1 MYLEEGMKLQMKEKV
16 KKIYQSDAFPIFLF
30 LALML
35 CIELFMTKEGDDI
48 FFSSA
53 CAHRGLIDYLS
64 ERYYTWTSRIVIEAV
79 LVTFSNFLPMIIW
92 KIANVAMYGLLI
104 YSIQKLFVFQ
114 NKKIENSIICISV
127 LLLPFSIFHEAG
139 WIATFNNY
147 LWVAALGMYS
157 LIAIKKMIQDKK
169 IPMWQA
175 LTFILAIIYAA
186 NQEQMAGILFLSF
199 TPMILYSIKNKKVK
213 PLLFIMYTVII
224 VSLIFI
230 LTCPGNTARTIE
242 EANRYYQDFKET
254 SILTKLEQGLT
265 SMMYYVMDRWR
276 ILFFALLVLIA
287 YAMMKQKLSLKWK
300 ILGISPVVIYG
311 LYNECI
317 SLIAGFRKTQ
327 LLETMRIYTIF
338 KIVVYIMTLIL
349 ITICLYKI
357 FATEKH
363 KMKRFLPANMFC
375 VGVISRYIMAFSPT
389 IYASEERTCLFWYI
403 SIVIINLLIIQKII
417 EKDQID
423 ERGCHEE

>member
-1 MYLEEGMKLQMKEKV
+1 MKEKV

-53 CAHRGLIDYLS
+53 CDNRGLVNYLS
-64 ERYYTWTSRIVIEAV
+64 ERYYTWTSRIVIEAI
-79 LVTFSNFLPMIIW
+79 LVTFSNFLPMFIW
-92 KIANVAMYGLLI
+92 KIANVAMYALLI
-104 YSIQKLFVFQ
+104 YSIQKLFVNQ
-114 NKKIENSIICISV
+114 NKKMGNIIICISV

-157 LIAIKKMIQDKK
+157 FIAIKKMIQDEK
-169 IPMWQA
+169 IPIWQA
-175 LTFILAIIYAA
+175 LTFILAIIYVA
-186 NQEQMAGILFLSF
+186 NQEQMAGILFLVY

-213 PLLFIMYTVII
+213 PLLVMMYVIII

-230 LTCPGNTARTIE
+230 LTCPGNTARTME
-242 EANRYYQDFKET
+242 EARRYYQDFKET
-254 SILTKLEQGLT
+254 SIFIKLEQGLT

-276 ILFFALLVLIA
+276 LLFFVLLALIA
-287 YAMMKQKLSLKWK
+287 YAMMKQNDTIKWK
-300 ILGISPVVIYG
+300 ILGVSPVVFYG

-338 KIVVYIMTLIL
+338 KIAVYGITLIL

-357 FATEKH
+357 FSTEKNPI
-363 KMKRFLPANMFC
+363 KRFLPAYMFG

-403 SIVIINLLIIQKII
+403 TIIIINLLIMQKMF
-417 EKDQID
+417 KNNRTD
-423 ERGCHEE
+423 ERGCHEK